1 MRVNE
6 SQSED
11 ILKQFLREIWEHKFV
26 GATGVAA
33 LVHSTWSLGTLFGG
47 EQPDGGWA
55 LVGWLATA
63 FLIAFSLDIGQ
74 ISTSMEIKKHGLT
87 RARGWTFFVF
97 AAATYYLQWL
107 YMAHHMPL
115 LDSALGIRAEW
126 LPLVTLMRDGAI
138 WIVPAFLPMS
148 TVLYTFSSTVKSVHA
163 EKAESETPAPLPIV
177 EVPALAKPAL
187 KESYL
192 LPIEHADEPDDLPPW
207 LRETVARCECGWEST
222 YKDAKAARMGLN
234 GHKRHCELLQKPL
247 SANGHTK
254 EASHET

>member
-1 MRVNE
+1 M
-6 SQSED
+6 
-11 ILKQFLREIWEHKFV
+11 KQFLREIWEHKFV

-87 RARGWTFFVF
+87 RARGLTFFVF

-115 LDSALGIRAEW
+115 LDSALGIRSEW
-126 LPLVTLMRDGAI
+126 LPLVMLLRDAAI
-138 WIVPAFLPMS
+138 WIIPTFLPMS
-148 TVLYTFSSTVKSVHA
+148 TVLYTFSSTVESDRLTVRETPA
-163 EKAESETPAPLPIV
+163 EQPAPLPIV
-177 EVPALAKPAL
+177 EVPALPTGDAEPLPFGVAVLAL
-187 KESYL
+187 EDGENMPTTPKSRR
-192 LPIEHADEPDDLPPW
+192 PTA
-207 LRETVARCECGWEST
+207 
-222 YKDAKAARMGLN
+222 
-234 GHKRHCELLQKPL
+234 
-247 SANGHTK
+247 SANGHSAKNSALRNK
-254 EASHET
+254 EN

>member
-1 MRVNE
+1 M
-6 SQSED
+6 
-11 ILKQFLREIWEHKFV
+11 KQFLREIWEHKFV

-47 EQPDGGWA
+47 EQPDGGWS

-87 RARGWTFFVF
+87 RARGLTFFVF

-126 LPLVTLMRDGAI
+126 LPLVMLLRDAAI
-138 WIVPAFLPMS
+138 WIIPTFLPMS
-148 TVLYTFSSTVKSVHA
+148 TVLYTFSSTVEHERPPVVETPA
-163 EKAESETPAPLPIV
+163 EQPAPLPIV
-177 EVPALAKPAL
+177 EVPALPTGDAEPLPFGTKAL
-187 KESYL
+187 EL
-192 LPIEHADEPDDLPPW
+192 
-207 LRETVARCECGWEST
+207 
-222 YKDAKAARMGLN
+222 DAAENMPTMRKN
-234 GHKRHCELLQKPL
+234 KRLTA
-247 SANGHTK
+247 SANGNGSKPPALRNK
-254 EASHET
+254 EIVP